1 MVVMTELPSFSL
13 AGRTA
18 VVTGASRG
26 IGRSVALALAEAGAD
41 LVVTG
46 RAEADLRDVAEQIRA
61 RGRACTVVAADLGS
75 VAAIQAMADAAL
87 SALGHVDILV
97 NNAGIA
103 LPQAALDVSEEAW
116 DSQFAVNLK
125 GLFFCAQRFGRHMIE
140 RGQGGRIVNISSQA
154 GVVGLADHAAY
165 CATKAGVGLLTRV
178 LAIEWGPHNVLVNA
192 VAPTVILTEMGER
205 VWGEPAKRDPMLARV
220 PLGRFGRPSEVAGV
234 VVFLASDAASLITGE
249 TILVDGGYT
258 AQ

>member
-1 MVVMTELPSFSL
+1 MTEVPGFSL

-26 IGRSVALALAEAGAD
+26 IGRAIALALAAAGAD
-41 LVVTG
+41 IVATARSTDDLDEVAGDVRARG
-46 RAEADLRDVAEQIRA
+46 RACHTIVADLRDVADIRA
-61 RGRACTVVAADLGS
+61 MAA
-75 VAAIQAMADAAL
+75 AAI

-97 NNAGIA
+97 NNAGVAFPQEA
-103 LPQAALDVSEEAW
+103 LEVSEEAW

-125 GLFFCAQRFGRHMIE
+125 GLFFCTQCFGRHMID
-140 RGQGGRIVNISSQA
+140 RGEGGRIINTSSQA
-154 GVVGLADHAAY
+154 GVVGLPDHAAY

-178 LAIEWGPHNVLVNA
+178 LAIEWGRHQVLVNA